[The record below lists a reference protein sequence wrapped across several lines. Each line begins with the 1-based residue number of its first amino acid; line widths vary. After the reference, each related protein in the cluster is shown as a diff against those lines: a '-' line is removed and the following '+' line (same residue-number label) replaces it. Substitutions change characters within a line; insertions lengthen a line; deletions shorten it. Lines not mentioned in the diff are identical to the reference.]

1 MKVNSTEIPEYLSSI
16 TLYLDSSVICFFLLT
31 KRGEMDIYVNKSDA
45 VWKMGT
51 KGSLSQV
58 VMLWTIATCNWPCRA
73 G

>member
-51 KGSLSQV
+51 KGL
-58 VMLWTIATCNWPCRA
+58 A
-73 G
+73 GA